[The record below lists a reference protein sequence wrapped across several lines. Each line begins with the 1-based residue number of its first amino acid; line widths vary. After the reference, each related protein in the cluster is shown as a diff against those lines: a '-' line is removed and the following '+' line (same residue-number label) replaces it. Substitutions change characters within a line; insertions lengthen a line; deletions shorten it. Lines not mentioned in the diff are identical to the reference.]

1 MNLVFSFPIQK
12 IIYCASEHDLGLD
25 IRTAAY
31 IMSMEKV
38 YVAYSVGIN
47 FIDRSNEKVNKG
59 LFLHTKCL
67 LPWNMKTRLKN
78 VMRHR

>member
-12 IIYCASEHDLGLD
+12 IIYCASENDLGLD

-59 LFLHTKCL
+59 LFLQTKCL
-67 LPWNMKTRLKN
+67 LP
-78 VMRHR
+78 

>member
-47 FIDRSNEKVNKG
+47 FIDRSEKSIKVY
-59 LFLHTKCL
+59 FYTQ
-67 LPWNMKTRLKN
+67 N
-78 VMRHR
+78 VYFRET